1 MGVPIQIF
9 TLKNKSAKKKKLLP
23 KFIVSTVLIL
33 FFCINSYGL
42 YVGNKFYK
50 CFFEADTHKG
60 ADLYSQNK
68 SFIDEIRYSSIH
80 KEDVSVGSRNNYR
93 LYGTYLVNPTP
104 TKNTIILLHD
114 FSGSRYSSLKYID
127 MYLDKGFNVLIYD
140 SRNHGKTGGSNI
152 TFGFA
157 EKFDLDRWIT
167 WVAAKNKG
175 GIIGVHGEGLGA
187 ATALLQASLNE
198 TSKRVSFYIAD
209 SSYSNLE
216 QLFKLKLQENYN
228 IRNPFI
234 VKFLLFYTEKV
245 NKYNN
250 EFTFKEASPI
260 NYIKMI
266 STPVLF
272 IHGEN
277 DTNIPKAM
285 SEALFN
291 LKPAFKSIY
300 IAPKAGYLESYK
312 ANEKEYKEKI
322 NKFVDSLALK
332 K

>member
-9 TLKNKSAKKKKLLP
+9 TLKNKPNKKKRLLWRV
-23 KFIVSTVLIL
+23 IVSIVLIL
-33 FFCINSYGL
+33 LICINSYGL

-60 ADLYSQNK
+60 ADLYSQYK
-68 SFIDEIRYSSIH
+68 SFIDERRYSSIH

-114 FSGSRYSSLKYID
+114 FSDSRYSSLKYID
-127 MYLDKGFNVLIYD
+127 MYLDKGFNILIYD

-152 TFGFA
+152 TFGFL
-157 EKFDLDRWIT
+157 EKYDLDRWIT

-187 ATALLQASLNE
+187 ATALLQATLNE
-198 TSKRVSFYIAD
+198 ASRKVSFYIAD
-209 SSYSNLE
+209 SSDSNLE

-228 IRNPFI
+228 IRNPFL
-234 VKFLLFYTEKV
+234 VKFILFYTDKV

-250 EFTFKEASPI
+250 QFTLKEASPI

-266 STPVLF
+266 STPILF

-277 DTNIPKAM
+277 DTNIPKDM
-285 SEALFN
+285 SEALYN
-291 LKPAFKSIY
+291 IKPDIKSIY
-300 IAPKAGYLESYK
+300 IAPKAGHLEEYISNK
-312 ANEKEYKEKI
+312 HEYKEVI
-322 NKFVDSLALK
+322 TKFIDSLSIQK
-332 K
+332 